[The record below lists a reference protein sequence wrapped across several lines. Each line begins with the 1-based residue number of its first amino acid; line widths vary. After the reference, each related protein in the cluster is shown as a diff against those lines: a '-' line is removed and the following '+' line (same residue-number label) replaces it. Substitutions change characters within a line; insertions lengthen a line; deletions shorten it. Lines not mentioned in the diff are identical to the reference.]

1 MEGVTELAQSPAGM
15 TDHELYEHD
24 FPAWCALQAE
34 RLRAAASRAS
44 GHDQPDWTHVIE
56 EIADMGAAER
66 HRVESLLTQA
76 MMHLLKLRAD
86 PGSADA
92 SHWMVET
99 RVFLGD
105 ARRHYALSM
114 RQRINLPGLFSD
126 AIFQMEGRRMNTPCP
141 FTLDDLLAPS
151 PDVAALAAKLPVQP
165 GA

>member
-1 MEGVTELAQSPAGM
+1 M
-15 TDHELYEHD
+15 TDGELYEHD
-24 FPAWCALQAE
+24 FPAWCDLQAD
-34 RLRAAASRAS
+34 RLRAAASRAT
-44 GHDQPDWTHVIE
+44 GQDQPDWTHVIE

-76 MMHLLKLRAD
+76 MMHLLKLQAH

-92 SHWMVET
+92 PHWMVET

-105 ARRHYALSM
+105 ARRQYAPSM
-114 RQRINLPGLFSD
+114 RQRISLPALFSD
-126 AIFQMEGRRMNTPCP
+126 AIFQMEGSRVNIPCP

-151 PDVAALAAKLPVQP
+151 PDVAALAAQLPPQP